1 MQSSYLFLLHIRV
14 QDGGMTFAM
23 IVWLALFMLGGLP
36 PHMLASGH
44 WYGDRA
50 YKAFLTE
57 SKDFSLREKAENNA
71 KSAFIESSIRHEHC
85 FENDELPD
93 KEISDIIDWL
103 AGRSAEEVSTSRFLS
118 MRVHGFVPC
127 RSTRTGSQ

>member
-1 MQSSYLFLLHIRV
+1 M
-14 QDGGMTFAM
+14 
-23 IVWLALFMLGGLP
+23 
-36 PHMLASGH
+36 
-44 WYGDRA
+44 GDRA

-71 KSAFIESSIRHEHC
+71 KIAFIESSIRHEHC

-93 KEISDIIDWL
+93 KEISDIVDWL

-127 RSTRTGSQ
+127 RSTRTGNQ